1 MLITLSTV
9 LAGVRNYRLMLAA
22 IVCGCAAVSVVLA
35 VVSRPV
41 YRSEAVV
48 APVADDGTMGALG
61 GLASQFGGLAS
72 FAGVSLGKG
81 QNWTE
86 AVATLR
92 SRHLIERLVT
102 EEDLLPVLFDG
113 KRRWAFRTGDTG
125 GGTTAT
131 MGDAV
136 KLFRN
141 SILKVQED
149 AKTGLVTVRVE
160 WYDAKAA
167 AYWANRLVALAD
179 EELRAHAIES
189 ADLSLAALKR
199 EIERTEGVELRSAIS
214 RLMEAQLKAKLG
226 AGVRAQYAYRVIDAA
241 VPSDPDKRVQ
251 PTRSTMVLA
260 GTLFG
265 MLLGILVVGIRAGL
279 ANAAE

>member
-1 MLITLSTV
+1 LITLSTV
-9 LAGVRNYRLMLAA
+9 LAGLRTYRPTFAL
-22 IVCGCAAVSVVLA
+22 IVCTCVAVSVVVALL
-35 VVSRPV
+35 SRPV

-48 APVADDGTMGALG
+48 APVADDGTMSALG

-92 SRHLIERLVT
+92 SRHLVERLVT
-102 EEDLLPVLFDG
+102 EEKLLPVLFAG
-113 KRRWAFRTGDTG
+113 EGRWSFGTG
-125 GGTTAT
+125 GPGAGAAAT

-136 KLFRN
+136 KLFKN
-141 SILKVQED
+141 SIMSVQED
-149 AKTGLVTVRVE
+149 AKTGLVTVRIQ
-160 WYDAKAA
+160 WYEREAA
-167 AYWANRLVALAD
+167 ARWANRLVALAD
-179 EELRAHAIES
+179 EELRTHAIES
-189 ADLSLAALKR
+189 ADQSLAFLKR
-199 EIERTEGVELRSAIS
+199 ELERTDGIELRAAIS
-214 RLMEAQLKAKLG
+214 RLMEAQLKGKLG
-226 AGVRAQYAYRVIDAA
+226 AGVRSQYAYRVIDFA

-265 MLLGILVVGIRAGL
+265 FLLGILVVGIRAGYGKPIR
-279 ANAAE
+279 

>member
-9 LAGVRNYRLMLAA
+9 LAGLRTYRVTFAA
-22 IVCGCAAVSVVLA
+22 IVCSCVAISVVVAL
-35 VVSRPV
+35 VSRPV
-41 YRSEAVV
+41 FRSEAVV
-48 APVADDGTMGALG
+48 APVGDDGTMGALG
-61 GLASQFGGLAS
+61 GLAGQFGGLAS
-72 FAGVSLGKG
+72 FAGMSLGKG

-92 SRHLIERLVT
+92 SRHLVEQLVT
-102 EEDLLPVLFDG
+102 EEKLLPVLFAG
-113 KRRWAFRTGDTG
+113 SGRWTFGGEGGNGDTA
-125 GGTTAT
+125 AT

-141 SILKVQED
+141 SILSVQED

-167 AYWANRLVALAD
+167 AHWANRLVALAD

-189 ADLSLAALKR
+189 ADLSLASLKR
-199 EIERTEGVELRSAIS
+199 ELERTEGVELRAAIS

-226 AGVRAQYAYRVIDAA
+226 AGVRAQYAYRVIDSA
-241 VPSDPDKRVQ
+241 VPADPDKRVQ

-260 GTLFG
+260 GALFG
-265 MLLGILVVGIRAGL
+265 VLLGILVVGIRAGL
-279 ANAAE
+279 ANPAA